1 MMKTAA
7 ASILFALLAARS
19 PDPFK
24 AFVPNVPDLTIR
36 TRVTTDPAV
45 VGFALARTQYFKGAR
60 QRQEDVID
68 GRPAHFVAIT
78 QCDERRTLS
87 LNDEAQTYA
96 YRPLVDISDEFKR
109 ARQASSTTGSNQ
121 TSTDGEHT
129 TTTNSMDTG
138 ERRQVGP
145 YTARHVLTTRRMEFG
160 ASDTIQV
167 EERDGWYIDLPVDCH
182 DWAAELDLWDTTP
195 MVPGTRMIRLGNGR
209 RGYPIIET
217 IRSSNGMF
225 MDGAGVTVTTKLE
238 LVEVS
243 EQVLDPALFT
253 LPPGYRPALP
263 RSRGGPDMTKP
274 DTLTNRAV
282 LYWQELVTRASH
294 MFR

>member
-1 MMKTAA
+1 MMKAA
-7 ASILFALLAARS
+7 AALGLSALLATRS

-36 TRVTTDPAV
+36 TRATTDPAV
-45 VGFALARTQYFKGAR
+45 VGRALSTTQYFKGAR
-60 QRQEDVID
+60 QRQEDIIN
-68 GRPAHFVAIT
+68 GKPAHSIAIT

-96 YRPLVDISDEFKR
+96 YRPIVDISDEFKR

-121 TSTDGEHT
+121 TSTDGKHT
-129 TTTNSMDTG
+129 TITNSVDTG

-145 YTARHVLTTRRMEFG
+145 YTARHVLTTRRTEFG

-167 EERDGWYIDLPVDCH
+167 EDRDGWYIDLPVECH
-182 DWAAELDLWDTTP
+182 DWAAQLDLWDTTP
-195 MVPGTRMIRLGNGR
+195 VVPGMRMIRLGNGR

-225 MDGAGVTVTTKLE
+225 MDGAGVTVTSKQE

-243 EQVLDPALFT
+243 EQVLDAALFT
-253 LPPGYRPALP
+253 VPPGYRPALP
-263 RSRGGPDMTKP
+263 RSRGGPDMSRP

-282 LYWQELVTRASH
+282 LYWQELVTWANH